1 MTMGAKV
8 KPGVLVLIG
17 VLAGVFV
24 GLAGGWLL
32 VNALEK
38 TVAAEPL
45 PALPSYDI
53 EVVVEES
60 YVNRMMLGSNSALI
74 GGSVDL
80 QPGGVAT
87 FVVQLAAGPFKPVV
101 HGEVAFRAADGGRM
115 AVSLLRV
122 KMGRLSLLRLV
133 PGSMMEDINAL
144 VNDQLVG
151 RVGSKGLEVVAV
163 ATDDTSLRLY
173 LAQRE

>member
-1 MTMGAKV
+1 MGAKA
-8 KPGVLVLIG
+8 KSGLLVLIG

-24 GLAGGWLL
+24 GLAAGWLL
-32 VNALEK
+32 VSALEK

-45 PALPSYDI
+45 PALPPYDI

-60 YVNRMMLGSNSALI
+60 YVNRMMLGSSSALS
-74 GGSVDL
+74 GGNVDL

-87 FVVQLAAGPFKPVV
+87 FAVQLAAGPFKPVV
-101 HGEVAFRAADGGRM
+101 HGEVAFRVADGGRM
-115 AVSLLRV
+115 VVHLLRV

-133 PGSMMEDINAL
+133 PGSMMDDINTQ
-144 VNDQLVG
+144 VNAQLVD